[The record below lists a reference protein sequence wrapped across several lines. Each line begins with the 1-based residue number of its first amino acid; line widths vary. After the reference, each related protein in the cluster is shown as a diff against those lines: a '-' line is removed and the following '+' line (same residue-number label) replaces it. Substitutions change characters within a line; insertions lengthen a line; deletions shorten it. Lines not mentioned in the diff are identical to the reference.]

1 MFWCQTFTGRKV
13 DIFHPSPEMVDI
25 EDIAHALSM
34 TCRFGGHCRDFYS
47 VAEHSVLVEQIGRN
61 VLHCTT
67 FRLGMLLLLHDAA
80 EAYIGDIIT
89 PIKRGFEETLCNETR
104 LGGMISKSVLTELE
118 NRWLLAIGQAF
129 GLGEDLLGRG
139 SWSGIVKEADSRALA
154 NEVTILFYP
163 VQSGWWKI
171 CEQPKPEQLFIIN
184 CWSPAE
190 ARRRFLERFRVL
202 YAALRAVTD
211 RNRGLESCAT
221 CGHLQINHPLNGP
234 CVCGKKELLGTNAD
248 ICDCTGFVIG
258 D

>member
-47 VAEHSVLVEQIGRN
+47 VAEHSVLVEQIGRHA
-61 VLHCTT
+61 LHCT
-67 FRLGMLLLLHDAA
+67 FSRISMLLLLHDAA

-89 PIKRGFEETLCNETR
+89 PIKRGFEEILINETR
-104 LGGMISKSVLTELE
+104 PGGRRQRLFDSPYTGRGKHNVWKHLITRRMISKSPLIELE

-129 GLGEDLLGRG
+129 GLGEDLLRG

-154 NEVTILFYP
+154 NEVMTLFHP
-163 VQSGWWKI
+163 VQSSWWEI
-171 CEQPKPEQLFIIN
+171 CEQPKPEQLFIID

-190 ARRRFLERFRVL
+190 ARRKFLERFRVL
-202 YAALRAVTD
+202 
-211 RNRGLESCAT
+211 C
-221 CGHLQINHPLNGP
+221 
-234 CVCGKKELLGTNAD
+234 TN
-248 ICDCTGFVIG
+248 FVKG